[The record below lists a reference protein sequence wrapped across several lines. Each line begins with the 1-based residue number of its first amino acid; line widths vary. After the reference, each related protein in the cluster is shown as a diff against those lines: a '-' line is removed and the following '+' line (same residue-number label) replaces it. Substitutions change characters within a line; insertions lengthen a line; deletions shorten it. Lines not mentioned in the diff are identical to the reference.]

1 MMATLPGC
9 RFPGAARAL
18 GLCALLLGFALALP
32 RFAGAQGA
40 GDDVTFTKQPLFRIP
55 FQTDPNERTRL
66 QTVWLY
72 VSNDQGKTWH
82 PSSKVAPAEA
92 AFMFNAPKDGL
103 YWFTVRTVDVDNRA
117 FPVSMEGAKPGL
129 KVIVDSTPPAITLR
143 SLPIREG
150 QVGVDWDIQEDNP
163 ELASFTLEARAQGV
177 AEWTPIRPEP
187 SITGNHYWRPASA
200 GTYEVQLR
208 LRDRAG
214 NDGLGR
220 TTVQTGPEARFV
232 SENATAP
239 PGTAVRM
246 VNSKRFT
253 LNYEITEVGKS
264 GISAAELWSTPDGRF
279 WQKHSEQKKSDGKEV
294 RPPYE
299 VNVEKEGLYGFTLL
313 IRSGVGLSLQAPQ
326 AGDPPQV
333 WVEVDLTPP
342 VVRVTKVDVGRG
354 PQAGSLAINWSAT
367 DKNLG
372 RQPITL
378 SYAEK
383 PDGTWNPIIANREN
397 TGSYIW
403 RMPPDVP
410 SQVYLKVEAT
420 DRAGN
425 VGSAETSKPIIVD
438 LVLPKVE
445 IKDIAPNK

>member
-1 MMATLPGC
+1 MIAWLRG
-9 RFPGAARAL
+9 RSFPGAVRAL
-18 GLCALLLGFALALP
+18 CLGSLLLVSTLASPP
-32 RFAGAQGA
+32 RVAAQG
-40 GDDVTFTKQPLFRIP
+40 DDTTFTKQPLFRIP
-55 FQTDPNERTRL
+55 FQTDPNERNRL
-66 QTVWLY
+66 QVVWLY

-82 PSSKVAPAEA
+82 PSSKVAPQEG

-103 YWFTVRTVDVDNRA
+103 YWFTVRTVDSENRA

-143 SLPIREG
+143 SLPIRDG
-150 QVGVDWDIQEDNP
+150 QAGIDWDIQEDNP
-163 ELASFTLEARAQGV
+163 EFGSFALEGRPQGS
-177 AEWTPIRPEP
+177 AEWTPLRAEP
-187 SITGNHYWRPASA
+187 SLSGNHRWRLPNA
-200 GTYEVQLR
+200 GPYEVQLR

-214 NDGLGR
+214 NEATGR
-220 TTVQTGPEARFV
+220 ATVQGGGQEARIAP
-232 SENATAP
+232 ETQAAP

-253 LNYEITEVGKS
+253 LNYEVTEIGKS
-264 GISAAELWSTPDGRF
+264 GISAVELWSTPDGRL
-279 WQKHSEQKKSDGKEV
+279 WQKFSEQKRAEGREV

-299 VNVEKEGLYGFTLL
+299 VNVEKEGLYGFTLVV
-313 IRSGVGLSLQAPQ
+313 RSGVGLSVQPPQ

-333 WVEVDLTPP
+333 WVEVDLTQP
-342 VVRVTKVDVGRG
+342 VVRVTKVEVGRG
-354 PQAGSLAINWSAT
+354 PQAGSLTINWSAT

-383 PDGTWNPIIANREN
+383 PDGSWTPIVANREN
-397 TGSYIW
+397 TGTYVW
-403 RMPPDVP
+403 RMPTDVP
-410 SQVYLKVEAT
+410 SQVFLRVEAT